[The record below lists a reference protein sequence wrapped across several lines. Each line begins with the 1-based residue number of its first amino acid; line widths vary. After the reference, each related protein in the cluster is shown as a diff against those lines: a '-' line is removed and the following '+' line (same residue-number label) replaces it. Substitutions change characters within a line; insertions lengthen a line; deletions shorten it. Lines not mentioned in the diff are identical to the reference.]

1 MSYYHY
7 TKGFHL
13 PTIVNDGIIK
23 TTNAGI
29 EKREKPAAWLTKS
42 PQWEICCNIGTILNQ
57 DLEAGKTYLLN
68 DLERKTVTNSFMRKH
83 IGMCRIV
90 ISETLPTVSWAK
102 FKYANGISERMYDTL
117 NQLSLNKGSKTD
129 QWSCTFNSIP
139 KKYWESVEMLVD
151 NQWVK
156 WGESLRITEF
166 VDLCMSCNGSEI
178 YNKTRLT
185 A

>member
-29 EKREKPAAWLTKS
+29 EKKEKPAAWLTKS
-42 PQWEICCNIGTILNQ
+42 PEWEVCCNIGTIMNK
-57 DLEAGKTYLLN
+57 DLETGKIYLLN
-68 DLERKTVTNSFMRKH
+68 DLEIERVPNSFMKRH

-90 ISETLPTVSWAK
+90 ISENLPTVSWAK
-102 FKYANGISERMYDTL
+102 FKYVSGISELMYETIDKH
-117 NQLSLNKGSKTD
+117 SLKKGCQTD
-129 QWSCTFNSIP
+129 KWSCTFNPIP

-151 NQWVK
+151 DEWVK
-156 WGESLRITEF
+156 WDQSFPITEF
-166 VDLCMSCNGSEI
+166 VDLCMSCNCSEI
-178 YNKTRLT
+178 YNNSRLT

>member
-7 TKGFHL
+7 TKGLHL

-42 PQWEICCNIGTILNQ
+42 PQWEICCNVGSFMNL
-57 DLEAGKTYLLN
+57 DLETRRNISLN
-68 DLERKTVTNSFMRKH
+68 DLEIETVHNSFMMKK

-102 FKYANGISERMYDTL
+102 FKHVSGISERMYETL
-117 NQLSLNKGSKTD
+117 DKLSQNKGSITD
-129 QWSCTFNSIP
+129 QWSCTFNPIP
-139 KKYWESVEMLVD
+139 RRFWESIEMFVKD
-151 NQWVK
+151 EWVK
-156 WGESLRITEF
+156 WDESLPIAEF